1 MTKDTRM
8 PYLNIIVFQ
17 IAIAFVCFSSPLL
30 LIHATWAKPLN
41 ETQINS
47 YIQKLKNP
55 QQRSA
60 AIDYLATVGKP
71 AVPALIKALQDSD
84 AQVRAS
90 AAIIIG
96 KIGPAAAQS
105 APVLLRTI
113 GDKDATVR
121 AYAVEAIKKIGRRAY
136 VPYLIAGLDSKNAWE
151 RYSTA
156 HALRGMG
163 KDAAYAVPALMKKLD
178 DKDAW
183 MRVNV
188 VSALANIGQPS
199 VPAIPGLIARLQD
212 TDETVRHTAAYALG
226 NIGLSLQE
234 NLNQV
239 SKKEL
244 DIAVSGLET
253 ALKVLQ
259 NPSLKFNQQE
269 ITFVSNPLSVL
280 KKEMLRRKKSAI
292 VHF

>member
-1 MTKDTRM
+1 MIKDTRI
-8 PYLNIIVFQ
+8 PRLNVIASQ
-17 IAIAFVCFSSPLL
+17 IAIAFVCFSSSLL
-30 LIHATWAKPLN
+30 LIHATWAKPLT

-47 YIQKLKNP
+47 HIQRLKNP
-55 QQRSA
+55 QQRAA
-60 AIDYLATVGKP
+60 AIDYLTTVGKP
-71 AVPALIKALQDSD
+71 AVPALITALQDSD

-105 APVLLRTI
+105 APVLLRAI

-121 AYAVEAIKKIGRRAY
+121 SHAVQAIKKIGRQAY

-163 KDAAYAVPALMKKLD
+163 KDAGYAVPALMKKLD
-178 DKDAW
+178 DEDAW

-188 VSALANIGQPS
+188 VSALANIGKPS
-199 VPAIPGLIARLQD
+199 APAIPALVARLQD

-239 SKKEL
+239 STKEL
-244 DIAVSGLET
+244 DTAVSGLEK

-269 ITFVSNPLSVL
+269 ITFVSNPFNVL
-280 KKEMLRRKKSAI
+280 KKEMLRRAK
-292 VHF
+292 